1 MNSQNDNKNKRFF
14 IKTLGCKV
22 NQYES
27 EAMREILLKSGF
39 KECISKEM
47 ADIYIVN
54 TCTVTHHADK
64 ESRYLIG
71 LLHRSNT
78 NARIVV
84 TGCYIEKDADDVSF
98 LPGVWRV
105 VRNSEK
111 GRIADIINNPTTHDP
126 LPNPLPITYYP
137 LPAITDFKG
146 RSKVFVKIQ
155 DGCDNFCS
163 YCRVPLVRGPLRS
176 KPIERI
182 AEEVEGLVKNGF
194 REIVLTGICLG
205 AWGKD
210 LFSNTLAQG
219 LGLEGLSILDCLTAL
234 NKIPGVFR
242 IRLSSIEPKYVTD
255 KLIDFICENE
265 KMCRHLH
272 IPLQSGDDDI
282 LKNMNRPYKASDYRA
297 LVSKVR
303 AKAKDMAITTDV
315 LIGFPGESDLNFKN
329 TVDFVKDI
337 LPSKTHIFTF
347 SKRPGTAACNMDG
360 EIGSD
365 VLKRRYHKLNAAA
378 LCASYLY
385 RLKFLNKKLDI
396 LVETKRD
403 RHSRLLTGYSDNYIK
418 VLFEG
423 PDTLMKSIVPVRVTD
438 VNLARTLGIYEG

>member
-1 MNSQNDNKNKRFF
+1 MNSQNENNQKRFF

-39 KECISKEM
+39 KECISREM
-47 ADIYIVN
+47 ADIYIIN

-71 LLHRSNT
+71 MMHRSNT
-78 NARIVV
+78 KARIVV

-105 VRNSEK
+105 VKNSEK
-111 GRIADIINNPTTHDP
+111 NKIAQILDDSLAVTPNSRLPTPDY
-126 LPNPLPITYYP
+126 LS
-137 LPAITDFKG
+137 ITDFKG
-146 RSKVFVKIQ
+146 HSKAFVNIQ
-155 DGCDNFCS
+155 DGCNNFCS
-163 YCRVPLVRGPLRS
+163 YCRVPFVRGPLRS
-176 KPIERI
+176 KPVERI
-182 AEEVEGLVKNGF
+182 VKEVEGLVGNGF

-210 LFSNTLAQG
+210 LFSNTLAKG
-219 LGLEGLSILDCLTAL
+219 IGIEGLSILDCLTAL
-234 NKIPGVFR
+234 NKIPGDFR

-255 KLIDFICENE
+255 KLVDFICGNE

-272 IPLQSGDDDI
+272 IPIQSGDDDI
-282 LKNMNRPYKASDYRA
+282 LKRMNRPYKASDYKA
-297 LVSKVR
+297 LVNMVRSKV
-303 AKAKDMAITTDV
+303 KEMAITTDI

-329 TVDFVKDI
+329 TVNFVKDI

-360 EIGSD
+360 EIANN
-365 VLKRRYHKLNAAA
+365 VLKKRYYELNAAA
-378 LCASYLY
+378 LGASYLY
-385 RLKFLNKKLDI
+385 RSKFLSEKLDI

-418 VLFEG
+418 VMFEG
-423 PDTLMKSIVPVRVTD
+423 PDTLMKSIVPVRIESL
-438 VNLARTLGIYEG
+438 NLAYTYGIYEPA